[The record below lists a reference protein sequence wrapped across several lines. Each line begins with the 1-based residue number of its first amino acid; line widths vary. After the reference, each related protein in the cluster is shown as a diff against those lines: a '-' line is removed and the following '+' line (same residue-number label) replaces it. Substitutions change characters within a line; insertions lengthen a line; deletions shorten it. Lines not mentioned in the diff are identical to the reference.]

1 VPRFR
6 VFRTSS
12 FRLALMYAA
21 LTGISFLVLLA
32 VVFLSTTRFMRHQI
46 DDSVANEIEEI
57 FANSPN
63 RGLDALRPAVV
74 GLTKHPSGFLY
85 LLQDSGGVPRAG
97 NLPPLNSKEGVR
109 EWPAGSARSRSGF
122 SAIRGRGI
130 AVDGGYLFVG
140 WSTHQL
146 LEMEEMVIG
155 SFAWGLAASIAL
167 ALVGGLIMGGRLM
180 QRIET
185 ISNNSRSIIGEGLRQ
200 RLPVTQTGDELD
212 HLTGSINAMLDR
224 IEGLMTDL
232 RQVTTDIAH
241 DLRTPLTRL
250 RQRLELATRPD
261 AAIETVRATLDSAV
275 TEVDTILSIFSALLR
290 IAQIEGRTRRAGFQ
304 VVGLSDLMSTTA
316 ELYRSMADDN
326 GQILLEAIEPSLM
339 VKGERELLMQ
349 LFANLIENALRH
361 SPRGAAVRVN
371 ASRFENRVRVSIVDN
386 GRGIPQDERCK
397 VLQRFYRLEASRTT
411 VGNGLGLSLANAIAE
426 LHDTTLELSD
436 AEPGLCV
443 SVSLEASQ

>member
-1 VPRFR
+1 MPGFR

-12 FRLALMYAA
+12 FRLALMYAT

-46 DDSVANEIEEI
+46 DDTVANEIEEI

-63 RGLDALRPAVV
+63 CGLDAVRPAVDA
-74 GLTKHPSGFLY
+74 LTKHPSGFLY
-85 LLQDSGGVPRAG
+85 LLQDSGGVLRAG

-109 EWPAGSARSRSGF
+109 EWPAASARSHSAF

-130 AVDGGYLFVG
+130 AIDGGYLFVG

-146 LEMEEMVIG
+146 LEMEEMIIG

-185 ISNNSRSIIGEGLRQ
+185 ISNTSRSIIGEGLRQ
-200 RLPVTQTGDELD
+200 RLPVTQVGDELD

-224 IEGLMTDL
+224 IEELMTDL

-261 AAIETVRATLDSAV
+261 AAIGSLRATLDSAV
-275 TEVDTILSIFSALLR
+275 TEVDTILSIFTALLR

-304 VVGLSDLMSTTA
+304 VVGLSDLLSTTA
-316 ELYRSMADDN
+316 ELYGSMADDN
-326 GQILLEAIEPSLM
+326 GQTLLEAIEPSLM
-339 VKGERELLMQ
+339 VNGERELLMQ

-361 SPRGAAVRVN
+361 SPRGATVRVN

-386 GRGIPQDERCK
+386 GLGIPQDERCK

-411 VGNGLGLSLANAIAE
+411 VGNGLGLSLANAIAV

>member
-1 VPRFR
+1 
-6 VFRTSS
+6 
-12 FRLALMYAA
+12 MYAT

-32 VVFLSTTRFMRHQI
+32 VIFLSTSRFMRHQI

-63 RGLDALRPAVV
+63 RGLDALRPAVD

-97 NLPPLNSKEGVR
+97 NLPSLDSKEGVR
-109 EWPAGSARSRSGF
+109 EWPAGSARSHRAL

-155 SFAWGLAASIAL
+155 SFAWGLAASVAL

-185 ISNNSRSIIGEGLRQ
+185 ISNTSRSIIGEGLRQ
-200 RLPVTQTGDELD
+200 RLPVTQVGDELD
-212 HLTGSINAMLDR
+212 HLTGSINAMLHR

-304 VVGLSDLMSTTA
+304 VVGLSGLMSTTA

-326 GQILLEAIEPSLM
+326 GQTLLEAIEPSLM

-361 SPRGAAVRVN
+361 SPRGATVRVN

-411 VGNGLGLSLANAIAE
+411 VGHGLGLSLANAIAE